1 MRNSVLGQRYRILD
15 RLGEGGMANVYRALD
30 EKLGRYVAIKI
41 LHDHLRRNPDI
52 RSRFQQEAQAVSTL
66 DHPNIMRIYDFS
78 GPDLEQLW
86 LVAEIINGTTLASMQ
101 QARPNRHL
109 PEVVA
114 TCIVREIARALEHAH
129 RSGIVHRDIKPEN
142 VMVTDDGRLK
152 LMDFGIAKD
161 TQKHKKTV
169 TGMFMGSPSYMSQ
182 EQVKGRNV
190 DGRSDI
196 YSLGVLFYEL
206 LTGRL
211 PFEGASS
218 ADVVEKISK
227 GEFVYPRFRTHGLSP
242 EIDRMVVR
250 CMQKNPES
258 RFQSVGELG
267 VAIDAWLTS
276 KKVFS
281 SAMEL
286 ESHILRGSTQP
297 PQEISNA
304 QEQENAQ
311 NVDPATP
318 YTDRAQSSKKTK
330 VRTAQPRL
338 IRPAQSQESKAS
350 APQRRQQPSM
360 RRPPRPIQIRQTFI
374 RNAGSQTPVLLAIAV
389 AIVMAFLWL
398 TDFKILKGIKNS
410 TQSQTATVVQPR
422 PQTRPEPAPAAP
434 TTNPVAQP
442 VSTPPVLIQPTR
454 PPTALPA
461 SPVAPAAPA
470 KPAKKEPRKPNRD
483 RSPSRPE
490 PTAVAIA
497 PTMAAT
503 SPAPQLSPSPPVS
516 QSVTGNARLS
526 IASQPA
532 AEIFINNKR
541 VGTTLDSPNGEGS
554 GWLPVTSGPI
564 TVSLRRNGY
573 RDYVKKISVAK
584 GDRITLGTITL
595 ERADPKSSAA
605 GESRTVQA
613 RTLTISSNRWPVNIS
628 VIPAA
633 DNNSSAQK
641 FRMEQSSKSIKLAP
655 GRYIVR
661 VESDGET
668 KERRIDTSVSSTG
681 ITYNVEFSRPQGT
694 MGTPKAGGRE
704 P

>member
-109 PEVVA
+109 PEIVA

-227 GEFVYPRFRTHGLSP
+227 GEFVYPRFRTHGLSM

-267 VAIDAWLTS
+267 IAIDAWLTS

-304 QEQENAQ
+304 QELENVH
-311 NVDPATP
+311 NGDPATP

-374 RNAGSQTPVLLAIAV
+374 RNAGSQTPVVIAIIV
-389 AIVMAFLWL
+389 AIIMAFLWL
-398 TDFKILKGIKNS
+398 TDFRTLKSIKNS
-410 TQSQTATVVQPR
+410 MQNQTAMVVQPR
-422 PQTRPEPAPAAP
+422 PQTRPEPAPTRP
-434 TTNPVAQP
+434 TTSPVAQP
-442 VSTPPVLIQPTR
+442 VSTPPVLIQPTL
-454 PPTALPA
+454 PPPAPTA
-461 SPVAPAAPA
+461 APAAPV
-470 KPAKKEPRKPNRD
+470 KPSKKEPRKANR
-483 RSPSRPE
+483 
-490 PTAVAIA
+490 
-497 PTMAAT
+497 
-503 SPAPQLSPSPPVS
+503 APQVYPSPPVS
-516 QSVTGNARLS
+516 SPVSPPVSSPVSSPVSPSVSPAISPPVPGTARLS

-541 VGTTLDSPNGEGS
+541 VGTTLDSANGEGS
-554 GWLPVTSGPI
+554 GWLPVTSGLL
-564 TVSLRRNGY
+564 TVTLRRTGY
-573 RDYVKKISVAK
+573 REYVKKISVAK

-595 ERADPKSSAA
+595 DRADPKSSVA
-605 GESRTVQA
+605 GENRNVQT
-613 RTLTISSNRWPVNIS
+613 RTLTISSNRWPANIS
-628 VIPAA
+628 IIPAA
-633 DNNSSAQK
+633 DNNSAAQK

-655 GRYIVR
+655 GRYTVR
-661 VESDGET
+661 VESDGEI

-694 MGTPKAGGRE
+694 IGTPKTGGRE